1 MSANERCSALRNQL
15 RAWDRAYYLEDA
27 PVVDDATYDAALREL
42 GEIEAAHPE
51 LIRPD
56 SPTQRVAGGTTT
68 SFEEVPH
75 LLPMLSLAN
84 ARNADELIAWDTRIR
99 KLLIDAGVE
108 TDPRFVVEPKI
119 DGLALSLVYRDGLL
133 ERAVTRGNGAAGE
146 DVTANVRT
154 IRAVPLSID
163 DPHPPA
169 LIEVRG
175 ECYIPLEAFQ
185 RLNEERLDAG
195 LPVYMNPRNTAAGS
209 LRQLDPAITAE
220 RPLSFWSYAIGAL
233 DGIEFGSHSEAL
245 MWLKEHGFPVN
256 PRIRTIAGF
265 AAVQAACAD
274 IERDR
279 EALGYD
285 IDGAV
290 VKVDDFALQATLGV
304 GGRDPRWAIAYKFPP
319 TTRTT
324 KLLAIEINVGRTGA
338 LNPFAEL
345 EPVEVGGVVIRHATL
360 HNEEDINRKDLRVGD
375 TVIVQRAGDVI
386 PQVLGPIIEDRT
398 GREQVFRMPANCPA
412 CGEPVVKNAEDAKH
426 FCVNPR
432 CPSRDIEGI
441 KHFISRSAMD
451 IDGVGE
457 KLIERLYELGLVRTA
472 SDLYRLKIEDLLP
485 LEGFQETSARNTV
498 EAIAASRTR
507 PFGNVL
513 FALGIPHVGL
523 VTAQAIARSFGSIE
537 RLVTAGV
544 EEIAEVDGVGGVIA
558 EAVAAWCADPERQAE
573 LAALA
578 AAGVTLTLGDHERSV
593 EGPLSGLTLVV
604 TGTLE
609 GFSRDEATL
618 AIERLGGKVTDSVS
632 KKTSYVVAGASPGSK
647 VKKAEQAGV
656 TILDEAGFRELLA
669 RTSRDVGI
677 S

>member
-1 MSANERCSALRNQL
+1 MSAARAAELRTQL
-15 RAWDRAYYLEDA
+15 RAWDRAYYLDDA

-42 GEIEAAHPE
+42 RALEAAQPE
-51 LIRPD
+51 LIEPD
-56 SPTQRVAGGTTT
+56 SPTQRVAGGV
-68 SFEEVPH
+68 SGGFSEVRH

-84 ARNADELIAWDTRIR
+84 ARDDDELMAWDVRLQ
-99 KLLIDAGVE
+99 KLLGE
-108 TDPRFVVEPKI
+108 TGEAEQPAFVVEPKI

-133 ERAVTRGNGAAGE
+133 ERAVTRGNGEAGE

-154 IRAVPLSID
+154 IRAIPLSID
-163 DPHPPA
+163 DPNPPA

-175 ECYIPLEAFQ
+175 ECYIPLEAFR

-233 DGIEFGSHSEAL
+233 EGIAFASQSEAL
-245 MWLKEHGFPVN
+245 AWLSERGFPVN
-256 PRIRTIAGF
+256 PRIQRMVGIE
-265 AAVQAACAD
+265 AVREACHA

-279 EALGYD
+279 ESLDYD

-290 VKVDDFALQATLGV
+290 VKVDDLALQATLGAV
-304 GGRDPRWAIAYKFPP
+304 GRDPRWAIAFKFPP

-324 KLLAIEINVGRTGA
+324 KLLGIEINVGRTGA

-345 EPVEVGGVVIRHATL
+345 EPVEVGGVVVRHATL
-360 HNEEDINRKDLRVGD
+360 HNEEDINRKDIRVGD

-386 PQVLGPIIEDRT
+386 PQVIGPVLEDRT
-398 GREQVFRMPANCPA
+398 GAEQVFRMPDDCPA
-412 CGEPVVKNAEDAKH
+412 CGEPVVKNEEDAKH

-441 KHFISRSAMD
+441 KHFVARSAMD

-457 KLIERLYELGLVRTA
+457 KLIERLYELELVRRS
-472 SDLYRLKIEDLLP
+472 SDLYALTVDDLLP

-498 EAIAASRTR
+498 EAIAASRAR

-513 FALGIPHVGL
+513 FGLGIPHVGL
-523 VTAQAIARSFGSIE
+523 VTAQAITRAFGSME
-537 RLVTAGV
+537 RLVEAGA
-544 EEIAEVDGVGGVIA
+544 EEIAEVDGVGMVIA

-573 LAALA
+573 VAALA
-578 AAGVTLTLGDHERSV
+578 AAGVTLTLNEDELPV
-593 EGPLSGLTLVV
+593 EGPLTGMTFVV
-604 TGTLE
+604 TGTLA
-609 GFSRDEATL
+609 GMSRDEAHA
-618 AIERLGGKVTDSVS
+618 AIERLGGKTTSSVS
-632 KKTSYVVAGASPGSK
+632 KATSYLVAGEKAGSK
-647 VKKAEQAGV
+647 LAKAEKAGV
-656 TILDEAGFRELLA
+656 PILDEAAFIALLA
-669 RTSRDVGI
+669 S
-677 S
+677 SS

>member
-1 MSANERCSALRNQL
+1 VSAKRVEELTAQL
-15 RAWDRAYYLEDA
+15 RAWDRAYYLQDA

-42 GEIEAAHPE
+42 RELEAADPA
-51 LIRPD
+51 LVRPD
-56 SPTQRVAGGTTT
+56 SPTQRVGGGVSGGFT
-68 SFEEVPH
+68 EVRH

-84 ARNADELIAWDTRIR
+84 ARDDDELLAWDQRLQ
-99 KLLIDAGVE
+99 KLLEAAGHAGE
-108 TDPRFVVEPKI
+108 PAFVVEPKI

-133 ERAVTRGNGAAGE
+133 ERAVTRGDGEAGE

-163 DPHPPA
+163 DPDPPA

-175 ECYIPLEAFQ
+175 ECYIPLEAFR

-209 LRQLDPAITAE
+209 LRQLDPAMTAE
-220 RPLSFWSYAIGAL
+220 RPLAFWSYAIGAL
-233 DGIEFGSHSEAL
+233 EGIAFHSHHEAL
-245 MWLKEHGFPVN
+245 QWLAARGFPVN
-256 PRIRTIAGF
+256 PRIATMTGIEAVREACHAIAH
-265 AAVQAACAD
+265 
-274 IERDR
+274 DR

-290 VKVDDFALQATLGV
+290 VKVDSLALQATLGAV
-304 GGRDPRWAIAYKFPP
+304 GRDPRWAIAFKFPP

-324 KLLAIEINVGRTGA
+324 KLLGIEINVGRTGA

-345 EPVEVGGVVIRHATL
+345 EPVEVGGVVVRHATL
-360 HNEEDINRKDLRVGD
+360 HNEEDINRKDIRVGD

-386 PQVLGPIIEDRT
+386 PQVIGPVLEDRT
-398 GREQVFRMPANCPA
+398 GREQVFKMPADCPA
-412 CGEPVVKNAEDAKH
+412 CGEPVVKNEEDAKH

-432 CPSRDIEGI
+432 CPSRDVEGI

-457 KLIERLYELGLVRTA
+457 KLVDRLYELELVRRA
-472 SDLYRLKIEDLLP
+472 SDLYRLTVDDLLP
-485 LEGFQETSARNTV
+485 LEGFQETSANNTIA
-498 EAIAASRTR
+498 AIAASKVR

-523 VTAQAIARSFGSIE
+523 VTAQAIARAFGSME
-537 RLVTAGV
+537 RLMQAGA

-558 EAVAAWCADPERQAE
+558 EAVAGWCADPERQAE
-573 LAALA
+573 VEALA
-578 AAGVTLTLGDHERSV
+578 AAGVTLELAADELPV
-593 EGPLSGLTLVV
+593 LDGPLSGMTIVV

-609 GFSRDEATL
+609 GFSRDEAKS
-618 AIERLGGKVTDSVS
+618 AIERLGGKTTDSVS
-632 KKTSYVVAGASPGSK
+632 KKTAYVVVGASPGSK
-647 VKKAEQAGV
+647 VAKAEKAGV
-656 TILDEAGFRELLA
+656 PILDEAGFRELL
-669 RTSRDVGI
+669 GL
-677 S
+677 

>member
-1 MSANERCSALRNQL
+1 VSAKRVEELTAQL
-15 RAWDRAYYLEDA
+15 RAWDRAYYLQDA

-42 GEIEAAHPE
+42 RELEAVDPA
-51 LIRPD
+51 LVRPD
-56 SPTQRVAGGTTT
+56 SPTQRVGGGVSGGFT
-68 SFEEVPH
+68 EVRH

-84 ARNADELIAWDTRIR
+84 ARDDDELLAWDQRLQ
-99 KLLIDAGVE
+99 KLLEAAGHAGE
-108 TDPRFVVEPKI
+108 PAFVVEPKI

-133 ERAVTRGNGAAGE
+133 ERAVTRGDGEAGE

-163 DPHPPA
+163 DPDPPA

-175 ECYIPLEAFQ
+175 ECYIPLEAFR

-209 LRQLDPAITAE
+209 LRQLDPAMTAE
-220 RPLSFWSYAIGAL
+220 RPLAFWSYAIGAL
-233 DGIEFGSHSEAL
+233 EGIEFHSHHEAL
-245 MWLKEHGFPVN
+245 QWLAARGFPVN
-256 PRIRTIAGF
+256 PRIATMTGIEAVREACHAIAH
-265 AAVQAACAD
+265 
-274 IERDR
+274 DR

-290 VKVDDFALQATLGV
+290 VKVDSLALQATLGAV
-304 GGRDPRWAIAYKFPP
+304 GRDPRWAIAFKFPP

-324 KLLAIEINVGRTGA
+324 KLLGIEINVGRTGA

-345 EPVEVGGVVIRHATL
+345 EPVEVGGVVVRHATL
-360 HNEEDINRKDLRVGD
+360 HNEEDINRKDIRVGD

-386 PQVLGPIIEDRT
+386 PQVIGPVLEDRT
-398 GREQVFRMPANCPA
+398 GREQVFKMPADCPA
-412 CGEPVVKNAEDAKH
+412 CGEPVVKNEEDAKH

-432 CPSRDIEGI
+432 CPSRDVEGI

-457 KLIERLYELGLVRTA
+457 KLVDRLYELELVRRA
-472 SDLYRLKIEDLLP
+472 SDLYRLTVDDLLP
-485 LEGFQETSARNTV
+485 LEGFQETSANHTIA
-498 EAIAASRTR
+498 AIAASKVR

-523 VTAQAIARSFGSIE
+523 VTAQAIARAFGSME
-537 RLVTAGV
+537 RLMQAGA

-558 EAVAAWCADPERQAE
+558 EAVAGWCADPERQAE
-573 LAALA
+573 VEALA
-578 AAGVTLTLGDHERSV
+578 AAGVTLELAADELPV
-593 EGPLSGLTLVV
+593 LDGPLSGMTIVV

-609 GFSRDEATL
+609 GFSRDEAKS
-618 AIERLGGKVTDSVS
+618 AIERLGGKTTESVS
-632 KKTSYVVAGASPGSK
+632 KKTAYVVVGASPGSK
-647 VKKAEQAGV
+647 VAKAEKAGV
-656 TILDEAGFRELLA
+656 PILDEAGFRELL
-669 RTSRDVGI
+669 GL
-677 S
+677 

>member
-1 MSANERCSALRNQL
+1 MSAQRVEELTRQL

-42 GEIEAAHPE
+42 RELEAADPS
-51 LIRPD
+51 LLRPD
-56 SPTQRVAGGTTT
+56 SPTQRVGGGV
-68 SFEEVPH
+68 SRGFEEVRH

-84 ARNADELIAWDTRIR
+84 ARDDDELLAWDQRLQ
-99 KLLIDAGVE
+99 KQLVEAGHEDEPV
-108 TDPRFVVEPKI
+108 FVVEPKI

-133 ERAVTRGNGAAGE
+133 ERAVTRGNGEAGE

-175 ECYIPLEAFQ
+175 ECYIPLEAFK

-195 LPVYMNPRNTAAGS
+195 QPVYMNPRNTAAGS

-220 RPLSFWSYAIGAL
+220 RPLSFWSYGIGAL
-233 DGIEFGSHSEAL
+233 EGTVFSSHHEAL
-245 MWLKEHGFPVN
+245 QWLSARGFPVN
-256 PRIRTIAGF
+256 PRITTMTGIE
-265 AAVQAACAD
+265 AVREACHA

-290 VKVDDFALQATLGV
+290 VKVDNLALQTALGSV
-304 GGRDPRWAIAYKFPP
+304 GRDPRWAIAFKFPP

-345 EPVEVGGVVIRHATL
+345 EPVEVGGVIVRHATL
-360 HNEEDINRKDLRVGD
+360 HNEEDINRKDIRVGD

-386 PQVLGPIIEDRT
+386 PQVIGPVLDDRT
-398 GREQVFRMPANCPA
+398 GHEQVFRMPADCPA
-412 CGEPVVKNAEDAKH
+412 CGEPVVKNEEDAKH

-432 CPSRDIEGI
+432 CPSRDVEGI

-457 KLIERLYELGLVRTA
+457 KLIDRLYELELVRRS
-472 SDLYRLKIEDLLP
+472 SDLYRLTEDDLLP
-485 LEGFQETSARNTV
+485 LEGFQEKSARNTV
-498 EAIAASRTR
+498 EAIAASRAR

-513 FALGIPHVGL
+513 FGLGIPHVGL
-523 VTAQAIARSFGSIE
+523 ITAQAIARAFGSMQ
-537 RLVTAGV
+537 RLMEAGA

-573 LAALA
+573 VAALRE
-578 AAGVTLTLGDHERSV
+578 AGVTLELSAEEMPV
-593 EGPLSGLTLVV
+593 EGGPLSGMTIVV
-604 TGTLE
+604 TGTLD
-609 GFSRDEATL
+609 GFSRDEAKA
-618 AIERLGGKVTDSVS
+618 AIERLGGKTTDSVS
-632 KKTSYVVAGASPGSK
+632 KKTAYVVVGASPGSK
-647 VKKAEQAGV
+647 VAKAEKAGV
-656 TILDEAGFRELLA
+656 PILDEAGFRALL
-669 RTSRDVGI
+669 GL
-677 S
+677 

>member
-1 MSANERCSALRNQL
+1 MSVERVEELTAQL

-27 PVVDDATYDAALREL
+27 PVVDDATYDAALRALREL
-42 GEIEAAHPE
+42 EAADPG
-51 LIRPD
+51 LVRPD
-56 SPTQRVAGGTTT
+56 SPTQRVGGGVAAGFTET
-68 SFEEVPH
+68 PH
-75 LLPMLSLAN
+75 LRPMLSLAN
-84 ARNADELIAWDTRIR
+84 ARDDDELLAWDQRLE
-99 KLLIDAGVE
+99 KQLAEAGHEGEPV
-108 TDPRFVVEPKI
+108 FIVEPKI

-133 ERAVTRGNGAAGE
+133 ERAVTRGDGERGE
-146 DVTANVRT
+146 DVTTNVRT
-154 IRAVPLSID
+154 IRAVPLSLD

-175 ECYIPLEAFQ
+175 ECYIPLEAFK

-233 DGIEFGSHSEAL
+233 EGIEFHSHHEAL
-245 MWLKEHGFPVN
+245 GWLAARGFPVN
-256 PRIRTIAGF
+256 PRIATMTGIE
-265 AAVQAACAD
+265 AVREACHA

-290 VKVDDFALQATLGV
+290 VKVDSLALQAALGAV
-304 GGRDPRWAIAYKFPP
+304 GRDPRWAIAFKFPP

-345 EPVEVGGVVIRHATL
+345 EPVEVGGVVVRHATL
-360 HNEEDINRKDLRVGD
+360 HNEEDINRKDIRVGD

-386 PQVLGPIIEDRT
+386 PQVIGPVLEDRS
-398 GREQVFRMPANCPA
+398 GDEQVFKMPTDCPA
-412 CGEPVVKNAEDAKH
+412 CGEPVVKNEEDAKH

-432 CPSRDIEGI
+432 CPSRDVEGI

-457 KLIERLYELGLVRTA
+457 KLVDRLYELGLVRRS
-472 SDLYRLKIEDLLP
+472 SDLYALTVDDLLP
-485 LEGFQETSARNTV
+485 LEGFQETSANNTV
-498 EAIAASRTR
+498 AAIAASRAR

-513 FALGIPHVGL
+513 FGLGIPHVGL
-523 VTAQAIARSFGSIE
+523 ITAQALARAVGSME
-537 RLVTAGV
+537 RLMQAGAD
-544 EEIAEVDGVGGVIA
+544 EIAEVEGVGPVIA
-558 EAVAAWCADPERQAE
+558 EAVAGWCADPERQAE
-573 LAALA
+573 VAALRE
-578 AAGVTLTLGDHERSV
+578 AGVTLALSADELPIAD
-593 EGPLSGLTLVV
+593 GPLSGMTIVV

-609 GFSRDEATL
+609 GFSRDEAKA
-618 AIERLGGKVTDSVS
+618 AIEQLGGKTTDSVS
-632 KKTSYVVAGASPGSK
+632 KKTSYVVVGASPGSK
-647 VKKAEQAGV
+647 VAKAEQAGV
-656 TILDEAGFRELLA
+656 PILDEAGFRALLG
-669 RTSRDVGI
+669 R
-677 S
+677 

>member
-1 MSANERCSALRNQL
+1 MSAKRVEELTAQL
-15 RAWDRAYYLEDA
+15 RAWDRAYYLQDA

-42 GEIEAAHPE
+42 RELEAVDPA
-51 LIRPD
+51 LVRPD
-56 SPTQRVAGGTTT
+56 SPTQRVGGGVSGGFT
-68 SFEEVPH
+68 EVRH

-84 ARNADELIAWDTRIR
+84 ARDDDELLAWDQRLQ
-99 KLLIDAGVE
+99 KLLEAAGHAGE
-108 TDPRFVVEPKI
+108 PAFVVEPKI

-133 ERAVTRGNGAAGE
+133 ERAVTRGDGEAGE

-163 DPHPPA
+163 DPDPPA

-175 ECYIPLEAFQ
+175 ECYIPLEAFR

-209 LRQLDPAITAE
+209 LRQLDPAMTAE
-220 RPLSFWSYAIGAL
+220 RPLAFWSYAIGAL
-233 DGIEFGSHSEAL
+233 EGIEFHSHHEAL
-245 MWLKEHGFPVN
+245 QWLAARGFPVN
-256 PRIRTIAGF
+256 PRIATMTGIEAVREACHAIAH
-265 AAVQAACAD
+265 
-274 IERDR
+274 DR

-290 VKVDDFALQATLGV
+290 VKVDSLALQATLGAV
-304 GGRDPRWAIAYKFPP
+304 GRDPRWAIAFKFPP

-324 KLLAIEINVGRTGA
+324 KLLGIEINVGRTGA

-345 EPVEVGGVVIRHATL
+345 EPVEVGGVVVRHATL
-360 HNEEDINRKDLRVGD
+360 HNEEDINRKDIRVGD

-386 PQVLGPIIEDRT
+386 PQVIGPVLEDRT
-398 GREQVFRMPANCPA
+398 GREQVFKMPADCPA
-412 CGEPVVKNAEDAKH
+412 CGEPVVKNEEDAKH

-432 CPSRDIEGI
+432 CPSRDVEGI

-457 KLIERLYELGLVRTA
+457 KLVDRLYELELVRRA
-472 SDLYRLKIEDLLP
+472 SDLYRLTVDDLLP
-485 LEGFQETSARNTV
+485 LEGFQETSANNTIA
-498 EAIAASRTR
+498 AIAASKVR

-523 VTAQAIARSFGSIE
+523 VTAQAIARAFGSME
-537 RLVTAGV
+537 RLMQAGA

-558 EAVAAWCADPERQAE
+558 EAVAGWCADPERQAE
-573 LAALA
+573 VEALA
-578 AAGVTLTLGDHERSV
+578 AAGVTLELAADELPV
-593 EGPLSGLTLVV
+593 LDGPLSGMTIVV

-609 GFSRDEATL
+609 GFSRDEAKS
-618 AIERLGGKVTDSVS
+618 AIERLGGKTTDSVS
-632 KKTSYVVAGASPGSK
+632 KKTAYVVVGASPGSK
-647 VKKAEQAGV
+647 VAKAEKAGV
-656 TILDEAGFRELLA
+656 PILDEAGFRELL
-669 RTSRDVGI
+669 GL
-677 S
+677 

>member
-1 MSANERCSALRNQL
+1 MSAARAAELRTQL
-15 RAWDRAYYLEDA
+15 RAWDRAYYLDDA

-42 GEIEAAHPE
+42 RALEAAQPE
-51 LIRPD
+51 LIEPD
-56 SPTQRVAGGTTT
+56 SPTQRVAGGV
-68 SFEEVPH
+68 SGGFSEVRH

-84 ARNADELIAWDTRIR
+84 ARDDDELMAWDVRLQ
-99 KLLIDAGVE
+99 KLLGE
-108 TDPRFVVEPKI
+108 TGEAEQPAFVVEPKI

-133 ERAVTRGNGAAGE
+133 ERAVTRGNGEAGE

-154 IRAVPLSID
+154 IRAIPLSID
-163 DPHPPA
+163 DPNPPA

-175 ECYIPLEAFQ
+175 ECYIPLEAFR

-233 DGIEFGSHSEAL
+233 EGIAFASQSEAL
-245 MWLKEHGFPVN
+245 AWLSERGFPVN
-256 PRIRTIAGF
+256 PRIQRMVGIE
-265 AAVQAACAD
+265 AVREACHA

-279 EALGYD
+279 ESLDYD

-290 VKVDDFALQATLGV
+290 VKVDDLALQATLGAV
-304 GGRDPRWAIAYKFPP
+304 GRDPRWAIAFKFPP

-324 KLLAIEINVGRTGA
+324 KLLGIEINVGRTGA

-345 EPVEVGGVVIRHATL
+345 EPVEVGGVVVRHATL
-360 HNEEDINRKDLRVGD
+360 HNEEDINRKDIRVGD

-386 PQVLGPIIEDRT
+386 PQVIGPVLEDRT
-398 GREQVFRMPANCPA
+398 GAEQVFRMPDDCPA
-412 CGEPVVKNAEDAKH
+412 CGEPVVKNEEDAKH

-441 KHFISRSAMD
+441 KHFVARSAMD

-457 KLIERLYELGLVRTA
+457 KLIERLYELELVRRS
-472 SDLYRLKIEDLLP
+472 SDLYALTVDDLLP

-498 EAIAASRTR
+498 EAIAASRAR

-513 FALGIPHVGL
+513 FGLGIPHVGL
-523 VTAQAIARSFGSIE
+523 VTAQAITRAFGSME
-537 RLVTAGV
+537 RLVEAGA
-544 EEIAEVDGVGGVIA
+544 EEIAEVDGVGMVIA

-573 LAALA
+573 VAALA
-578 AAGVTLTLGDHERSV
+578 AAGVTLTLSEDELPV
-593 EGPLSGLTLVV
+593 EGPLTGMTFVV
-604 TGTLE
+604 TGTLA
-609 GFSRDEATL
+609 GMSRDEAHA
-618 AIERLGGKVTDSVS
+618 AIERLGGKTTSSVS
-632 KKTSYVVAGASPGSK
+632 KATSYLVAGEKAGSK
-647 VKKAEQAGV
+647 LAKAEKAGV
-656 TILDEAGFRELLA
+656 PILDEAAFIALLA
-669 RTSRDVGI
+669 S
-677 S
+677 SS

>member
-1 MSANERCSALRNQL
+1 VSAKRVEELTAQL
-15 RAWDRAYYLEDA
+15 RAWDRAYYLQDA

-42 GEIEAAHPE
+42 RELEAVDPA
-51 LIRPD
+51 LVRPD
-56 SPTQRVAGGTTT
+56 SPTQRVGGGVSGGFT
-68 SFEEVPH
+68 EVRH

-84 ARNADELIAWDTRIR
+84 ARDDDELLAWDQRLQ
-99 KLLIDAGVE
+99 KLLEAAGHAGE
-108 TDPRFVVEPKI
+108 PAFVVEPKI

-133 ERAVTRGNGAAGE
+133 ERAVTRGDGEAGE

-163 DPHPPA
+163 DPDPPA

-175 ECYIPLEAFQ
+175 ECYIPLEAFR

-209 LRQLDPAITAE
+209 LRQLDPAMTAE
-220 RPLSFWSYAIGAL
+220 RPLAFWSYAIGAL
-233 DGIEFGSHSEAL
+233 EGIEFHSHHEAL
-245 MWLKEHGFPVN
+245 QWLAARGFPVN
-256 PRIRTIAGF
+256 PRIATMTGIEAVREACHAIAH
-265 AAVQAACAD
+265 
-274 IERDR
+274 DR

-290 VKVDDFALQATLGV
+290 VKVDSLALQATLGAV
-304 GGRDPRWAIAYKFPP
+304 GRDPRWAIAFKFPP

-324 KLLAIEINVGRTGA
+324 KLLGIEINVGRTGA

-345 EPVEVGGVVIRHATL
+345 EPVEVGGVVVRHATL
-360 HNEEDINRKDLRVGD
+360 HNEEDINRKDIRVGD

-386 PQVLGPIIEDRT
+386 PQVIGPVLEDRT
-398 GREQVFRMPANCPA
+398 GREQVFKMPADCPA
-412 CGEPVVKNAEDAKH
+412 CGEPVVKNEEDAKH

-432 CPSRDIEGI
+432 CPSRDVEGI

-457 KLIERLYELGLVRTA
+457 KLVDRLYELELVRRA
-472 SDLYRLKIEDLLP
+472 SDLYRLTVDDLLP
-485 LEGFQETSARNTV
+485 LEGFQETSANNTIA
-498 EAIAASRTR
+498 AIAASKVR

-523 VTAQAIARSFGSIE
+523 VTAQAIARAFGSME
-537 RLVTAGV
+537 RLMQAGA

-558 EAVAAWCADPERQAE
+558 EAVAGWCADPERQAE
-573 LAALA
+573 VEALA
-578 AAGVTLTLGDHERSV
+578 AAGVTLELAADELPV
-593 EGPLSGLTLVV
+593 LDGPLSGMTIVV

-609 GFSRDEATL
+609 GFSRDEAKS
-618 AIERLGGKVTDSVS
+618 AIERLGGKTTDSVS
-632 KKTSYVVAGASPGSK
+632 KKTAYVVVGASPGSK
-647 VKKAEQAGV
+647 VAKAEKAGV
-656 TILDEAGFRELLA
+656 PILDEAGFRELL
-669 RTSRDVGI
+669 GL
-677 S
+677 

>member
-1 MSANERCSALRNQL
+1 VSAKRVEELTAQL
-15 RAWDRAYYLEDA
+15 RAWDRAYYLQDA

-42 GEIEAAHPE
+42 RELEAADPA
-51 LIRPD
+51 LVRPD
-56 SPTQRVAGGTTT
+56 SPTQRVGGGVSGGFT
-68 SFEEVPH
+68 EVRH

-84 ARNADELIAWDTRIR
+84 ARDDDELLAWDQRLQ
-99 KLLIDAGVE
+99 KLLEAAGHAGE
-108 TDPRFVVEPKI
+108 PAFVVEPKI

-133 ERAVTRGNGAAGE
+133 ERAVTRGDGEAGE

-163 DPHPPA
+163 DPDPPA

-175 ECYIPLEAFQ
+175 ECYIPLEAFR

-209 LRQLDPAITAE
+209 LRQLDPAMTAE
-220 RPLSFWSYAIGAL
+220 RPLAFWSYAIGAL
-233 DGIEFGSHSEAL
+233 EGIEFHSHHEAL
-245 MWLKEHGFPVN
+245 QWLAARGFPVN
-256 PRIRTIAGF
+256 PRIATMTGIEAVREACHAIAH
-265 AAVQAACAD
+265 
-274 IERDR
+274 DR

-290 VKVDDFALQATLGV
+290 VKVDSLALQATLGAV
-304 GGRDPRWAIAYKFPP
+304 GRDPRWAIAFKFPP

-324 KLLAIEINVGRTGA
+324 KLLGIEINVGRTGA

-345 EPVEVGGVVIRHATL
+345 EPVEVGGVVVRHATL
-360 HNEEDINRKDLRVGD
+360 HNEEDINRKDIRVGD

-386 PQVLGPIIEDRT
+386 PQVIGPVLEDRT
-398 GREQVFRMPANCPA
+398 GREQVFKMPADCPA
-412 CGEPVVKNAEDAKH
+412 CGEPVVKNEEDAKH

-432 CPSRDIEGI
+432 CPSRDVEGI

-457 KLIERLYELGLVRTA
+457 KLDDRLYELELVRRA
-472 SDLYRLKIEDLLP
+472 SDLYRLTVDDLLP
-485 LEGFQETSARNTV
+485 LEGFQETSANNTIA
-498 EAIAASRTR
+498 AIAASKVR

-523 VTAQAIARSFGSIE
+523 VTAQAIARAFGSME
-537 RLVTAGV
+537 RLMQAGA

-558 EAVAAWCADPERQAE
+558 EAVAGWCADPERQAE
-573 LAALA
+573 VEALA
-578 AAGVTLTLGDHERSV
+578 AAGVTLELAADELPV
-593 EGPLSGLTLVV
+593 LDGPLSGMTIVV

-609 GFSRDEATL
+609 GFSRDEAKS
-618 AIERLGGKVTDSVS
+618 AIERLGGKTTDSVS
-632 KKTSYVVAGASPGSK
+632 KKTAYVVVGASPGSK
-647 VKKAEQAGV
+647 VAKAEKAGV
-656 TILDEAGFRELLA
+656 PILDEAGFRELL
-669 RTSRDVGI
+669 GL
-677 S
+677 